1 MKFLIPATAI
11 FASTALAADSSV
23 ADPVQWYSLS
33 CKSDDNGAVDKL
45 TMDAVC
51 EKLGGEPCE
60 QSCTLS
66 GEPCVQSCT
75 LSGKR
80 SADEENRA
88 KWTSSC
94 GLNSIGDDQIA
105 EIFVQK
111 DEESAKSLC

>member
-11 FASTALAADSSV
+11 FASTALAA

-33 CKSDDNGAVDKL
+33 CASEDDGALDKPA
-45 TMDAVC
+45 MDAVC

-60 QSCTLS
+60 QT
-66 GEPCVQSCT
+66 CT
-75 LSGKR
+75 LSGKK

-88 KWTSSC
+88 KWMSSC
-94 GLNSIGDDQIA
+94 GLSSIGDDQIA

-111 DEESAKSLC
+111 DEESAKTLC